1 MKRWLD
7 EEVYHYT
14 DGDAYPFHIPGAKR
28 VNVGL
33 TASSQSGSERGDEW
47 SNPFRYDITEI
58 GGFDDLRHASGLLA
72 ELEREWAKMYGAGAA
87 LLSVNGSTCG
97 NLATIFAATKQH
109 DRILVADGCHWSVR
123 NAAELR
129 ELSVE
134 WLPVERSAEG
144 FCEAVA
150 AEAVEREFS
159 EGAERGAGVSA
170 DGSRAVVP
178 DDEHR
183 AVASETIECGRAAE
197 SNGLEKVF
205 SEQSGIQAVV
215 ITSPTY
221 EGLVAD
227 VPRIAEIV
235 HSHGAVLVVDS
246 AHGAHL
252 GLRMG
257 ERASDIF
264 SFSNPITQGAD
275 AVVVSLHKTLPVLGQ
290 VSLILLSKEQV
301 RVRADEVKRYLN
313 MFQTSSPSYL
323 LMSSAAAGCRF
334 LQEQGAERY
343 REYARLLVDFY
354 ERTSGLKLLHI
365 LKKDNQDLSKIIIST
380 KDVEISGQ
388 KLMKLLREDY
398 HLELEKA
405 GENYALAVTSV
416 MDIGEGFQRLADAL
430 NEIDKGLMG

>member
-7 EEVYHYT
+7 EEVYRYT
-14 DGDAYPFHIPGAKR
+14 GGDAYPFHIPGAKR

-33 TASSQSGSERGDEW
+33 AASFQSGSGQGDEW
-47 SNPFRYDITEI
+47 CNPFRYDITEI

-72 ELEREWAKMYGAGAA
+72 ELEREWADMYGAGAA
-87 LLSVNGSTCG
+87 FLSVNGSTCG
-97 NLATIFAATKQH
+97 NLATIFAATEQH
-109 DRILVADGCHWSVR
+109 DRILIADGCHWSVR

-129 ELSVE
+129 ELSVK
-134 WLPVERSAEG
+134 WLPAERSAEG
-144 FCEAVA
+144 FREA
-150 AEAVEREFS
+150 AEPS
-159 EGAERGAGVSA
+159 E
-170 DGSRAVVP
+170 
-178 DDEHR
+178 
-183 AVASETIECGRAAE
+183 
-197 SNGLEKVF
+197 LEKVPT
-205 SEQSGIQAVV
+205 EQSGMKAVV

-235 HSHGAVLVVDS
+235 HSHGAILLVDS

-257 ERASDIF
+257 EKPSIMRNNGRTEAIERTEMF
-264 SFSNPITQGAD
+264 SFPNPIAQGAD
-275 AVVVSLHKTLPVLGQ
+275 AAVVSLHKTLPVLGQ
-290 VSLILLSKEQV
+290 VSLILLPKEQA

-334 LQEQGAERY
+334 LQEQGAGQY
-343 REYARLLVDFY
+343 RKYARLLADFY
-354 ERTSGLKLLHI
+354 EKTSGLKLLHI

-380 KDVEISGQ
+380 KDVELSGQ
-388 KLMKLLREDY
+388 ELMEFLREDY

-416 MDIGEGFQRLADAL
+416 MDTEEGFHRLADAL
-430 NEIDKGLMG
+430 REIDGKFSK